1 MNASAEPQDLGR
13 QMAKLAREFYR
24 PSSLADTLRGV
35 TTAAVELVPDADCA
49 DVLVVTGRRKV
60 ESYAATSTLPEELDA
75 VQEKLGEGPCL
86 DAAYKNLIVRTDDLR
101 TETRWPRFSREAVQA
116 GVLSTLSFQLYVEK
130 DSMGAL
136 NLFSFK
142 PNAFDTDAEAITEVL
157 AAQAAMALS
166 AARDHQNFS
175 SALASRDIIGQ
186 AKGMIMERFGVDS
199 VRAFELLRKLSQDS
213 NIALAE
219 VASRIVEAGPAQL
232 GGDPS
237 A

>member
-1 MNASAEPQDLGR
+1 MIFGPRHGG
-13 QMAKLAREFYR
+13 
-24 PSSLADTLRGV
+24 GV
-35 TTAAVELVPDADCA
+35 
-49 DVLVVTGRRKV
+49 
-60 ESYAATSTLPEELDA
+60 LPRS
-75 VQEKLGEGPCL
+75 GP
-86 DAAYKNLIVRTDDLR
+86 
-101 TETRWPRFSREAVQA
+101 A